1 MIAKEMTI
9 IILNKKRYMSLIRGV
24 SEELTIQLFPK
35 KKTQIPLM
43 DLSIWEVV

>member
-9 IILNKKRYMSLIRGV
+9 IILNKKRYIIRGV